1 MSYKYSKGYQIIG
14 DLSGS
19 DDANRNTGIDFEE
32 DYIGFEASGSTV
44 MVISGSAVGIGTTT
58 PDYTLDVAGNI
69 GVDQYIYHNGD
80 ADTWIRF
87 SDDDITVKAG
97 GKAFLTLEE
106 KSSAPHELTINDGS
120 NNIDF
125 IVKGNGSGEGNPAFK
140 VDASANRVG
149 INGVGS
155 PDEAL
160 HVDGNIKLQGD
171 DPRIKINGDTD
182 SHPGLELYE
191 NGTRKWIVYND
202 YTNDNLAFKT
212 NSAVRMSIEQAGNVG
227 IGTASPDQLLH
238 IQDGNLVLQHN
249 NNNEFSTEL
258 QFTKSRNA
266 TDGSH
271 TVVQSGDILGEIVFK
286 GSDGDE
292 FVNAAAITAKVGFS
306 SPGNNDM
313 PGKIVFSTTQDG
325 AVSLTEAMRIDEGQ
339 NVVLENGAIIV
350 KSAAA
355 GVTIGEGT
363 NSWQGAAFDSYSAA
377 YNSKRGARI
386 VSRGD
391 TGTTNRGTFVLRLE
405 QHDAGSGLEAIQVD
419 ANGNV
424 KVTGGSVGSVSDSRV
439 KENISTLGT
448 VLDKV
453 KLLNPVE
460 FDWADPIQNTD
471 PDRTSNHDFGFI
483 AQEVELIYP
492 DAIYTGP
499 ETNDDMPDNLKT
511 MSYTSLIPILTK
523 AIQEQQEQIDE
534 LKAQVAA
541 LQN

>member
-1 MSYKYSKGYQIIG
+1 MSYKYSKGAQVIG
-14 DLSGS
+14 DLKAA
-19 DDANRNTGIDFEE
+19 DDAERNTQIDFGE
-32 DYIGFEASGSTV
+32 DQIDLQTGGNVRFK
-44 MVISGSAVGIGTTT
+44 ISGSNGEITFNQA
-58 PDYTLDVAGNI
+58 YTFPYSDGNTNQI
-69 GVDQYIYHNGD
+69 LK
-80 ADTWIRF
+80 T
-87 SDDDITVKAG
+87 
-97 GKAFLTLEE
+97 
-106 KSSAPHELTINDGS
+106 
-120 NNIDF
+120 
-125 IVKGNGSGEGNPAFK
+125 NGSGQLSWTDESGGGGSTNAAGSDGQIQYNNGGTNFGGAAQLYY
-140 VDASANRVG
+140 DDSNNR
-149 INGVGS
+149 
-155 PDEAL
+155 L
-160 HVDGNIKLQGD
+160 
-171 DPRIKINGDTD
+171 
-182 SHPGLELYE
+182 
-191 NGTRKWIVYND
+191 
-202 YTNDNLAFKT
+202 
-212 NSAVRMSIEQAGNVG
+212 G
-227 IGTASPDQLLH
+227 IGISAPDQSLH
-238 IQDGNLVLQHN
+238 IQDGNILLQHN
-249 NNNEFSTEL
+249 AANNFSTEL
-258 QFTKSRNA
+258 QFTKSRHA

-292 FVNAAAITAKVGFS
+292 FVTAAAITAKVGFS

-325 AVSLTEAMRIDEGQ
+325 AASLTEAMRIDEGQ

-424 KVTGGSVGSVSDSRV
+424 KVTGGSVGTVSDSRV
-439 KENISTLGT
+439 KENISILGT

-460 FDWADPIQNTD
+460 FDWADPIRNTD
-471 PDRTSNHDFGFI
+471 PDRVSNHDFGFI

-511 MSYTSLIPILTK
+511 MSYASLIPILTK
-523 AIQEQQEQIDE
+523 AIQEQQEQIEE